1 MKVKPAVGI
10 DVLPK
15 LMVGLD
21 LEQEAERLVRLVA
34 EVPSELGATP
44 GPEEVTLV
52 VVVTTET
59 LGSMLGLDLGV
70 RLECSMAYQGFY
82 R

>member
-44 GPEEVTLV
+44 GPEVTLV

-70 RLECSMAYQGFY
+70 RLECSMAY
-82 R
+82 